1 MSLSPSAVLLNDTVN
16 DTTPVFN
23 CGTDGIVLVTK
34 PLSATTRLNL
44 TFSYLAQINDT
55 TLDDALLDALELLFL
70 KSAVGAAL
78 GCNVT
83 TKRRLLTE
91 YKHID
96 SSTDVLGK
104 CRRSAMPFI
113 NVVLGLSFPNL
124 YGSSIQELAMPIFP
138 AQIAFGWKQTC
149 L

>member
-1 MSLSPSAVLLNDTVN
+1 
-16 DTTPVFN
+16 
-23 CGTDGIVLVTK
+23 
-34 PLSATTRLNL
+34 LNL
-44 TFSYLAQINDT
+44 TFSYLAQINYT
-55 TLDDALLDALELLFL
+55 TLDDASLLDALELLFL

-104 CRRSAMPFI
+104 CRRSTMPFI

-124 YGSSIQELAMPIFP
+124 YGSSIQDLAMPLFQ
-138 AQIAFGWKQTC
+138 AQLAFGWKQTC

>member
-1 MSLSPSAVLLNDTVN
+1 MPSTTLFPIAVLVNDTV
-16 DTTPVFN
+16 TAITPVFA
-23 CGTDGIVLVTK
+23 CGIDGIVWVST
-34 PLSATTRLNL
+34 PASATTTLNL
-44 TFSYLAQINDT
+44 TFSYLAQINAT

-96 SSTDVLGK
+96 SSTDILGK
-104 CRRSAMPFI
+104 CRLSA
-113 NVVLGLSFPNL
+113 LSFSI
-124 YGSSIQELAMPIFP
+124 SSW
-138 AQIAFGWKQTC
+138 AFRFLTFMVP
-149 L
+149 